1 MASMRQ
7 SISQVTGVHR
17 SIDGSLELLGIEP
30 LEEHARSLA
39 ALLTVA
45 VKGRVRHQPHLE
57 RLDGHMQALRNVYVD
72 LSEDVRLGERSSPA
86 AEWLLDNFHTC
97 LLYTSD
103 AADD

>member
-72 LSEDVRLGERSSPA
+72 LSEDVRLRRAIVAGRRMA
-86 AEWLLDNFHTC
+86 ARQLPYHLRGG
-97 LLYTSD
+97 
-103 AADD
+103 A